1 MAQTESSQG
10 AGAQPNMEQAYQVV
24 VIGAGPGGYVA
35 AIKSAKL
42 GLKTAIV
49 EGKDIGGTCLNRGCI
64 PTKTLA
70 HTSDAYRNVQ
80 RASLFGIK
88 AKSLSLDFDA
98 IRARKESIV
107 DTLREGVKKLLEA
120 HGVQILTGFAQIVSP
135 SEVRVSPADGGDA
148 LVLQTES
155 IIIAT
160 GTSPQLPDI
169 EGVQLP
175 GVYTSDSI
183 LDELPFP
190 KSMAIMG
197 GGVTGMELAHIYND
211 FGTEV
216 SVFVG
221 SERPLRFL
229 DRELGQSL
237 AMEMKKKGIA
247 LTTKTV
253 LRKIEAIPGQ
263 PDASL
268 RVVYE
273 YKDEERSIDV
283 DAVLIAKGRRHKV
296 SSVLAPEF
304 ECELACERGYIL
316 VDEHM
321 RTSVPGIYAIG
332 DIIST
337 GPQLAHAASAEGV
350 MAASAIAG
358 VDCVRRLDIVP
369 SCIYTSPE
377 IAYVGMSESEAKK
390 AGIKARSGK
399 FPMAG
404 NGKTL
409 IEDSGRSFMKIVVDE
424 DDRIIGAQLM
434 CAHATDIIGELAVG
448 IAAGLTVSEML
459 QVVRPHPTF
468 EEAVGETLDMLAG
481 GAIHSM
487 PRMK

>member
-148 LVLQTES
+148 LVLQTEN

-197 GGVTGMELAHIYND
+197 SAFWIE
-211 FGTEV
+211 
-216 SVFVG
+216 S
-221 SERPLRFL
+221 L
-229 DRELGQSL
+229 DR
-237 AMEMKKKGIA
+237 AWPWK
-247 LTTKTV
+247 
-253 LRKIEAIPGQ
+253 
-263 PDASL
+263 
-268 RVVYE
+268 
-273 YKDEERSIDV
+273 
-283 DAVLIAKGRRHKV
+283 
-296 SSVLAPEF
+296 
-304 ECELACERGYIL
+304 
-316 VDEHM
+316 
-321 RTSVPGIYAIG
+321 
-332 DIIST
+332 
-337 GPQLAHAASAEGV
+337 
-350 MAASAIAG
+350 
-358 VDCVRRLDIVP
+358 
-369 SCIYTSPE
+369 
-377 IAYVGMSESEAKK
+377 
-390 AGIKARSGK
+390 
-399 FPMAG
+399 
-404 NGKTL
+404 
-409 IEDSGRSFMKIVVDE
+409 
-424 DDRIIGAQLM
+424 
-434 CAHATDIIGELAVG
+434 
-448 IAAGLTVSEML
+448 
-459 QVVRPHPTF
+459 
-468 EEAVGETLDMLAG
+468 
-481 GAIHSM
+481 
-487 PRMK
+487 